1 MTAIVARI
9 IARYLSGAL
18 VAYGLIPHE
27 VGNELA
33 VDPDIA
39 LVIGATLTVVTEA
52 VYAFARKKGWAT

>member
-1 MTAIVARI
+1 MTAILARI

-39 LVIGATLTVVTEA
+39 LVIGAALTVVTEA
-52 VYAFARKKGWAT
+52 VYALARKKGWAT